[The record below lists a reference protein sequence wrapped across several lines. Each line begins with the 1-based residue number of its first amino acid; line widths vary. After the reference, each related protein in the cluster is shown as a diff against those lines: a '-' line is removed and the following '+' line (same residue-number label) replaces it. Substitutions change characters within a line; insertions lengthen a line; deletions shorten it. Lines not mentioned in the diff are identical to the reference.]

1 MEPGL
6 IIGQDRFMIIPD
18 EDLPKKARAL
28 LVPPALDMMGIEE
41 LQDYIAVLNNEIAR
55 VRAVIGAKDAHKAA
69 AAAFFKTPQAEP
81 EP

>member
-6 IIGQDRFMIIPD
+6 IIGQDRFMIISD

-41 LQDYIAVLNNEIAR
+41 LQDYISVLNNEIAR
-55 VRAVIGAKDAHKAA
+55 VKAVIGVKDAHKAA
-69 AAAFFKTPQAEP
+69 AAAFFKIPQGGSEP
-81 EP
+81 

>member
-1 MEPGL
+1 MEPRL

-28 LVPPALDMMGIEE
+28 LVPPALDMMGIAE

-55 VRAVIGAKDAHKAA
+55 VKAVIDAKDAHKAVA
-69 AAAFFKTPQAEP
+69 QAFFKPGKGTSDP
-81 EP
+81 